1 MLATASSLFEEA
13 NAAQGRLSAP
23 CVSHFS
29 TEISNGDFQW
39 RVPMDGSNGRRETD
53 LAGSRRVS
61 LVSDLNSQL
70 FRQNRWSG

>member
-29 TEISNGDFQW
+29 TEISNGEFQW
-39 RVPMDGSNGRRETD
+39 TAPMDGGKLIWQE
-53 LAGSRRVS
+53 AGG
-61 LVSDLNSQL
+61 
-70 FRQNRWSG
+70 FR